1 MKELA
6 HKQHKAERRALRVR
20 ATIHGTSERP
30 RLIARLSNL
39 HVSAQIIDDASGK
52 TLVSA
57 TTVGQKLEGT
67 MTDKAAVVGKQ
78 IAAKAKGAKVGKVVF
93 DRGPHKYHGRI
104 KALAD
109 AARQEG
115 LEF

>member
-6 HKQHKAERRALRVR
+6 HKQHKAKRRALRVR

-39 HVSAQIIDDASGK
+39 HVSAQIIDDISGK
-52 TLVSA
+52 TLASA

-78 IAAKAKGAKVGKVVF
+78 IAAKAKVGKVVF

-109 AARQEG
+109 AVRQEG